1 MVYECVVCLWIIV
14 SIKIIVDYRRGGY
27 SDYVYWIFKKIMLI
41 ESIILIGLYFVINN
55 MLPILFMKKNIGSFI
70 LLFLVWAGGG
80 MECYKIK
87 VIKDVGEKY
96 KKNGNFDDM
105 PSEEKK
111 LYRRVERRIIIG
123 YIWILCVMICLLCLL
138 ELGYVFW
145 TGDYGGVMTF

>member
-27 SDYVYWIFKKIMLI
+27 SDYVYGIFKKIMLI

-80 MECYKIK
+80 GMLQ
-87 VIKDVGEKY
+87 
-96 KKNGNFDDM
+96 N
-105 PSEEKK
+105 
-111 LYRRVERRIIIG
+111 
-123 YIWILCVMICLLCLL
+123 
-138 ELGYVFW
+138 
-145 TGDYGGVMTF
+145 